1 MDPGLSSG
9 MRNIIPITDLQQK
22 TKKFVERVRSTRMPI
37 VITQRGRPA
46 AVLASAE
53 DFEGYLITLDEMTY
67 PDWQVRLRRAI
78 RQLDAGETID
88 LETVLKREKKRRKR
102 A

>member
-1 MDPGLSSG
+1 

-22 TKKFVERVRSTRMPI
+22 TKKFVDRVRATREPI

-67 PDWQVRLRRAI
+67 PDWQAKLRRAI
-78 RQLDAGETID
+78 QQLDAGQGID
-88 LETVLKREKKRRKR
+88 LETVLKKGKKRRKR